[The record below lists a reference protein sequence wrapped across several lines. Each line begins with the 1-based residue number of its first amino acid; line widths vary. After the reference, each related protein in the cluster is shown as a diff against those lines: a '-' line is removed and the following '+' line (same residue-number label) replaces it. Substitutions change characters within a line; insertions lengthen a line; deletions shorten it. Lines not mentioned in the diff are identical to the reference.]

1 MEIFG
6 NEYGFLLTVGAS
18 VEVAELCPGG
28 DLGRIGE
35 VLKGRFSET
44 IETVSRFAVAMAKG
58 YDDAEAFAGHAIEHP
73 PLTVEMMKALPMAKF
88 KEVQAAA
95 LESFKASATP
105 TVEVEP
111 SKKKETL
118 SE

>member
-6 NEYGFLLTVGAS
+6 HEYGFLLTVGAS
-18 VEVAELCPGG
+18 AEVAELCPGG
-28 DLGRIGE
+28 DLAKIGE
-35 VLKGRFSET
+35 ALNGRFSDT
-44 IETVSRFAVAMAKG
+44 IELTSRFVVALSAG
-58 YDDAEAFAGHAIEHP
+58 YDAAEAYAGRPVEHP
-73 PLTVEMMKALPMAKF
+73 PLTVEMLKALPMAAF

-95 LESFKASATP
+95 MRSFRSDTTP
-105 TVEVEP
+105 SVEVEP

>member
-6 NEYGFLLTVGAS
+6 HEYGFLLTVGAS
-18 VEVAELCPGG
+18 AEVAELCPGG
-28 DLGRIGE
+28 DLAKIGE
-35 VLKGRFSET
+35 ALSGRFAD
-44 IETVSRFAVAMAKG
+44 TVEVTSRFVVAMAAG
-58 YDDAEAFAGHAIEHP
+58 YDAARAFAGEPVEHP
-73 PLTVEMMKALPMAKF
+73 PLTVEMLKALSFAKF

-95 LESFKASATP
+95 MASFRGDTAPS
-105 TVEVEP
+105 VELEP

>member
-6 NEYGFLLTVGAS
+6 HDYGFLLTVGAS
-18 VEVAELCPGG
+18 AEVAELCPGG
-28 DLGRIGE
+28 DLAKIGE
-35 VLKGRFSET
+35 ALTGRFADT
-44 IETVSRFAVAMAKG
+44 IEITARFIVAMAAG
-58 YDDAEAFAGHAIEHP
+58 YDAAQAFSGVQIGHPALTAEM
-73 PLTVEMMKALPMAKF
+73 VKALPMPKF

-95 LESFKASATP
+95 MASFRGDMAP